1 MYLVEGAPTRI
12 NTLLGPTT
20 FLATTARDVEP
31 FGTPAAAN
39 PVANFIL
46 GNMLGVGK
54 LNVLKNTTY
63 NDTWNNI

>member
-31 FGTPAAAN
+31 FGTPAN

-54 LNVLKNTTY
+54 LNVLKNKTY
-63 NDTWNNI
+63 NDT